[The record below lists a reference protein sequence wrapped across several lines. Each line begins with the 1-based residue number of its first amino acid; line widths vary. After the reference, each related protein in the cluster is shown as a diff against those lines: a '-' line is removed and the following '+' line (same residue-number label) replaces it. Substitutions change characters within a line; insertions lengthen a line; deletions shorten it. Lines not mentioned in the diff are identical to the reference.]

1 MAEANVAE
9 LKEEFPGIAEFGH
22 DTSMYERNVD
32 DDTNWSEEEDIQ
44 RLIQDGELSAKQLG
58 ILHQA
63 EEELAQISNFSRL
76 LPQKNSER

>member
-9 LKEEFPGIAEFGH
+9 LMKEFPGTAEFGH

-32 DDTNWSEEEDIQ
+32 DTNWSKEDVQ
-44 RLIQDGELSAKQLG
+44 RLIQDGELSTKQLG

>member
-9 LKEEFPGIAEFGH
+9 LMKEFPGTAEFGH
-22 DTSMYERNVD
+22 NTSMYERNVD
-32 DDTNWSEEEDIQ
+32 DTNWSKEDVQ
-44 RLIQDGELSAKQLG
+44 RLIQDGELSTKQLG

-76 LPQKNSER
+76 LPQKNSEM